1 MSSQINNNQLAIS
14 FTCLYGKVESD
25 SKNYNIRDIL
35 GKNILDYRITK
46 IRCQIKSNEGIYG
59 IQLIYKNLITEEEKT
74 LINIVS
80 KEPNLI
86 EQEIIINLE
95 IILDIKFWCNDENR
109 LIGFEVITSRG
120 NFKKFGYGNDN
131 QLKLCHEI
139 KNKERVIVGFNI
151 IESEKN
157 GIIGMSLY
165 HMNKR
170 TYAFIIYE
178 GIFGLRVKTKNEEN
192 KNKIVKKMNNM
203 NDIQKKILFKICCLS
218 DNQFFNVIKFTL
230 N

>member
-1 MSSQINNNQLAIS
+1 MSSQINKNKVEINS
-14 FTCLYGKVESD
+14 SCLYGKTEPD
-25 SKNYNIRDIL
+25 SKDHNIKEVV

-46 IRCQIKSNEGIYG
+46 IKCQIKSNEGIYG
-59 IQLIYKNLITEEEKT
+59 IQLVYKNLITEEEKT

-86 EQEIIINLE
+86 EQEITLNFE
-95 IILDIKFWCNDENR
+95 IILDIKFWCNEESK
-109 LIGFEVITSRG
+109 LIGFEVYTSKG
-120 NFKKFGYGNDN
+120 NFKKFGYGNDK
-131 QLKLCHEI
+131 QLRLCHEI
-139 KNKERVIVGFNI
+139 KNRQRAVVGFKI
-151 IESEKN
+151 IESQDK

-170 TYAFIIYE
+170 TYAFFIYK
-178 GIFGLRVKTKNEEN
+178 GIFGLRAKTKNN
-192 KNKIVKKMNNM
+192 DYKNKMGKKIDKM
-203 NDIQKKILFKICCLS
+203 DEIQKKILFKICCLP

>member
-1 MSSQINNNQLAIS
+1 
-14 FTCLYGKVESD
+14 
-25 SKNYNIRDIL
+25 
-35 GKNILDYRITK
+35 
-46 IRCQIKSNEGIYG
+46 
-59 IQLIYKNLITEEEKT
+59 
-74 LINIVS
+74 
-80 KEPNLI
+80 
-86 EQEIIINLE
+86 
-95 IILDIKFWCNDENR
+95 
-109 LIGFEVITSRG
+109 
-120 NFKKFGYGNDN
+120 
-131 QLKLCHEI
+131 
-139 KNKERVIVGFNI
+139 
-151 IESEKN
+151 
-157 GIIGMSLY
+157 MSLY